1 MARGASNLED
11 RPTSRREGALG
22 ALWPFVRPY
31 RGQMVLALVALV
43 LTSAI
48 SLILPLAARRVV
60 DNFDDGAGLLDKYFG
75 AALMIVALLALG
87 TAARYFF
94 VTRLGERVVADI
106 RKAVYARVITLSPAF
121 FERVMTGEILSRITT
136 DTTLIQSVVGSS
148 LSIALRN
155 MLILAGAWRCW
166 PGPRS
171 S

>member
-11 RPTSRREGALG
+11 RPTSRRVGALG

-75 AALMIVALLALG
+75 WANG
-87 TAARYFF
+87 SWPTSARP
-94 VTRLGERVVADI
+94 
-106 RKAVYARVITLSPAF
+106 SMPA
-121 FERVMTGEILSRITT
+121 
-136 DTTLIQSVVGSS
+136 
-148 LSIALRN
+148 
-155 MLILAGAWRCW
+155 
-166 PGPRS
+166 
-171 S
+171 